1 VQRGNADDALMRRLH
16 GPRWRERAGS
26 GHGRLPWHLATVAAG
41 VVAVTALGAAAATRS
56 RRARWVAVAA
66 TALWCGLTGDF
77 ARLRI
82 AAGPRDAAEVRRML
96 VTSVAIPV
104 AAVGHRVLGQWRHR
118 NAGPWPP
125 PVRAVLFDRDGT
137 LVQDVPYNA
146 DPELVRPL
154 SGARESLDRLRE
166 AGIRVGLV
174 SNQSGVAAG
183 RITGDQ
189 LTAVQARVEALLGPF
204 DVVRYCLHAAGD
216 GCGCRK
222 PAPGLVTSA
231 CAELG
236 VRPDRCVVV
245 GDIGSDLEA
254 ARAAGAAAVLVPNSA
269 TRPAETE
276 AADRVA
282 ESLQVAVDRVLRG
295 SW

>member
-1 VQRGNADDALMRRLH
+1 MLLTSVL
-16 GPRWRERAGS
+16 
-26 GHGRLPWHLATVAAG
+26 LPFA
-41 VVAVTALGAAAATRS
+41 
-56 RRARWVAVAA
+56 AVAH
-66 TALWCGLTGDF
+66 AL
-77 ARLRI
+77 
-82 AAGPRDAAEVRRML
+82 AGE
-96 VTSVAIPV
+96 
-104 AAVGHRVLGQWRHR
+104 WRHR
-118 NAGPWPP
+118 RAAAWVGAPE
-125 PVRAVLFDRDGT
+125 AVLFDRDGT
-137 LVQDVPYNA
+137 LVQDVPYNS

-154 SGARESLDRLRE
+154 AGARENLERLRE